1 MDPKVLLTVGAI
13 MTAWVMLSLIGNERR
28 RKVMEWQAAN
38 PPATQPANDQSKGQG
53 DQGK

>member
-1 MDPKVLLTVGAI
+1 MDPKVVLIVGAI

-38 PPATQPANDQSKGQG
+38 PPKPQVGKDE
-53 DQGK
+53 DQGPASQAK